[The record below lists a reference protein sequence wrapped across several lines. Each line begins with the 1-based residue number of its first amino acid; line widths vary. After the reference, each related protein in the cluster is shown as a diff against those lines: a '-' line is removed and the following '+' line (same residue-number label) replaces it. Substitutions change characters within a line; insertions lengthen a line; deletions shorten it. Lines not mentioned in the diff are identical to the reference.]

1 MKTVTVSTIL
11 ALLVAIPFIFV
22 KRHLNPVELR
32 IANREGLTDENRRY
46 DIDDFLTM

>member
-22 KRHLNPVELR
+22 KRRMKPIELR
-32 IANREGLTDENRRY
+32 ITTGESLTDENRRY

>member
-22 KRHLNPVELR
+22 KRHPKPVELLLT
-32 IANREGLTDENRRY
+32 NREGLTDENLRY